1 MMESKF
7 SIKSDLILY
16 NKVDFI
22 QKSLEVIEKT
32 ITFVA

>member
-1 MMESKF
+1 MMESKS

-16 NKVDFI
+16 DKVDFI